1 MAVCLLN
8 EDLMRLRAS
17 LELLKAMNENTMD
30 LLLFNQQVPDDV
42 IANIEDD
49 PAADG
54 DDEDEGEVL
63 MDRVDA
69 HGRRRRRRRRP
80 RRGGRPRKKRK
91 WWVRPFGTYDR
102 RLQYGHYD
110 NLMQELG
117 VDDPTSYFNFL
128 RMSPAMFEEL
138 LVRITPRIQKKE
150 TRMRKPHSPGLK
162 LAITLRYLATGE
174 KYPSLQ
180 YGFRVSRHSVAI
192 IIPEVCTAIHQELA
206 DEVIKFPEDEDGWR
220 EVAAKFERKWNVPHA
235 IGALDGK
242 HIRIRKP
249 PQSGS
254 KYYNYKNFYS
264 VVLMALVDADY
275 CFMFT
280 DVGGVGHQSDMQLF
294 NNSALKKG
302 LDDGLMRLPPPDSM
316 TNDNQPM
323 PYFILGDD
331 AFALRDYLMKPFSQR
346 SLNPEQ
352 RIYNYRISR
361 GRMVVE
367 NAFGILAQR
376 WQCFLTT
383 MQQDPENVKKIV
395 HAGICLHNFI
405 RMRLAR
411 DNVADLAPG
420 VEPDREDEGH
430 DIIPGSWRE
439 NANLEPLDARHQ
451 GVRELEAAK
460 RQRQTLVAYFNSPAG
475 AVPWQEERVRA
486 RMQVHL
492 PIDEN
497 TQDETMD
504 TQEQPSQV

>member
-1 MAVCLLN
+1 
-8 EDLMRLRAS
+8 
-17 LELLKAMNENTMD
+17 
-30 LLLFNQQVPDDV
+30 
-42 IANIEDD
+42 
-49 PAADG
+49 
-54 DDEDEGEVL
+54 
-63 MDRVDA
+63 
-69 HGRRRRRRRRP
+69 
-80 RRGGRPRKKRK
+80 
-91 WWVRPFGTYDR
+91 
-102 RLQYGHYD
+102 
-110 NLMQELG
+110 
-117 VDDPTSYFNFL
+117 
-128 RMSPAMFEEL
+128 
-138 LVRITPRIQKKE
+138 
-150 TRMRKPHSPGLK
+150 
-162 LAITLRYLATGE
+162 
-174 KYPSLQ
+174 
-180 YGFRVSRHSVAI
+180 
-192 IIPEVCTAIHQELA
+192 
-206 DEVIKFPEDEDGWR
+206 
-220 EVAAKFERKWNVPHA
+220 
-235 IGALDGK
+235 
-242 HIRIRKP
+242 
-249 PQSGS
+249 
-254 KYYNYKNFYS
+254 
-264 VVLMALVDADY
+264 
-275 CFMFT
+275 
-280 DVGGVGHQSDMQLF
+280 MQLF

-316 TNDNQPM
+316 TNNNQPM